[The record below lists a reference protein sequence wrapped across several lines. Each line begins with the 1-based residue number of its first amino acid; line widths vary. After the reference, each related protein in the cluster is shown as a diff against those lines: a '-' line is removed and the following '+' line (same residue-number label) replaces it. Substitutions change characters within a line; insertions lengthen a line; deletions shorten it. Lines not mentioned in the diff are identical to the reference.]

1 MTNFPALKLKTLVN
15 FPANAFGGLG
25 IEIDKSNGSYT
36 VNLDYEQFLP
46 PIIALP
52 PDTTTLY
59 ALIWN
64 SATDVYELCPLSLS
78 AGTAPSNAIP
88 LMDGVGNAGAS
99 IFFSRGDHVH
109 PTDVSRAP
117 VNNPQF
123 TGDPQVPTAAPG
135 DNDNSAASTAF
146 VTAAITAQAGITRV
160 WSSAGTLVIAAN
172 DRVVAVNK
180 ASGSPTPVTLPQA
193 STKNGSVLVADFK
206 RDAGTNNITLTP
218 FGGELIMGLASY
230 TIAANGGSLELRPV
244 SGLGWVA

>member
-15 FPANAFGGLG
+15 FPANAFGGTG

-36 VNLDYEQFLP
+36 VNLDYSEFWP

-52 PDTTTLY
+52 PDTSTLY

-64 SATDVYELCPLSLS
+64 SATDIYDLCPLTLS
-78 AGTAPSNAIP
+78 AGTAPSTAIP

-99 IFFSRGDHVH
+99 IYFSRGDHVH
-109 PTDVSRAP
+109 PSDTSRAP
-117 VNNPQF
+117 VNSPQF

-146 VTAAITAQAGITRV
+146 VAAAVSTQAGITRV
-160 WSSAGTLVIAAN
+160 FSAAGTLVIAPY

-180 ASGSPTPVTLPQA
+180 GSGSPTPVTLPQA
-193 STKNGSVLVADFK
+193 STKVGAVLVADFK
-206 RDAGTNNITLTP
+206 RDAGTNNITFTP
-218 FGGELIMGLASY
+218 FAGELIQGLASY
-230 TIAANGGSLELRPV
+230 TIAANGGSLELKPV
-244 SGLGWVA
+244 PGVGWVV

>member
-36 VNLDYEQFLP
+36 INLDYEQFLP

-52 PDTTTLY
+52 PDTSTLY

-64 SATDVYELCPLSLS
+64 SATDIYELCPLSLS

-117 VNNPQF
+117 INSPQF

-146 VTAAITAQAGITRV
+146 VTAAISTQAGITRV

-172 DRVVAVNK
+172 DHVVAINK

-193 STKNGSVLVADFK
+193 STKVGAVLVADFK
-206 RDAGTNNITLTP
+206 RDAGTNNITFTP
-218 FGGELIMGLASY
+218 FGSELIQGLASY
-230 TIAANGGSLELRPV
+230 TIAANGGSLELKPIPGV
-244 SGLGWVA
+244 GWAI